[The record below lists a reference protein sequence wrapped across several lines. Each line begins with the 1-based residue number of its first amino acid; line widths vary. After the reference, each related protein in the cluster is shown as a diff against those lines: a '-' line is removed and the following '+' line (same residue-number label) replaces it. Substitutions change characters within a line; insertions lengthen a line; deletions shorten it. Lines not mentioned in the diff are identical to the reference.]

1 MLNKLMDP
9 SHVLCKSDI
18 LWVLDYIKQKVA
30 EEDPAL
36 QSLHQPRLL
45 QNFHFFAEVAML
57 MLHKQ
62 YQHGHEQDQIKSL
75 LREACY
81 GLMKIEDDSAKKA

>member
-9 SHVLCKSDI
+9 NHVLCKNDI

-30 EEDPAL
+30 EEDPVL
-36 QSLHQPRLL
+36 LSLHQPRLL
-45 QNFHFFAEVAML
+45 QNFHYFAEVAMI
-57 MLHKQ
+57 MLHKR
-62 YQHGHEQDQIKSL
+62 YQLGHEQEQIKSL

-81 GLMKIEDDSAKKA
+81 GLIRIDNPTSS

>member
-9 SHVLCKSDI
+9 SHVLCKRDI

-30 EEDPAL
+30 EEDPGL
-36 QSLHQPRLL
+36 LSLHQPRLL
-45 QNFHFFAEVAML
+45 QNFHYFAEVAML
-57 MLHKQ
+57 MLHKR
-62 YQHGHEQDQIKSL
+62 YQHGHEQEQIKSL

-81 GLMKIEDDSAKKA
+81 GLMNMENSSAQKA

>member
-1 MLNKLMDP
+1 MDP
-9 SHVLCKSDI
+9 GHVLCKNDI

-36 QSLHQPRLL
+36 LSLHQPRLL
-45 QNFHFFAEVAML
+45 QNFQYFAEVAML
-57 MLHKQ
+57 MLHKG
-62 YQHGHEQDQIKSL
+62 YPYGHEQEQIKSL

-81 GLMKIEDDSAKKA
+81 GLDNIEDLPTK